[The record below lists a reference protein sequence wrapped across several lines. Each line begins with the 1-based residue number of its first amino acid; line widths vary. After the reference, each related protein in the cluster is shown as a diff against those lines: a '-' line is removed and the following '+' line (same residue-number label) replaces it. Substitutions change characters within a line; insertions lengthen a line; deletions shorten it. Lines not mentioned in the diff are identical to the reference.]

1 MGNLRPAPAELTPMR
16 VDRLMAALDQVMVI
30 ESHNGDSVLRQIGLS
45 NDEIKAVIRLARK
58 HQMTPIALV
67 ATLTRAALEAVEAR
81 G

>member
-1 MGNLRPAPAELTPMR
+1 MGNLRPAPADLTPQR
-16 VDRLMAALDQVMVI
+16 VDRLMHALDLMTAADDHI
-30 ESHNGDSVLRQIGLS
+30 GDSVLRRLGLS
-45 NDEIKAVIRLARK
+45 DAEIKAVIRLARK

>member
-16 VDRLMAALDQVMVI
+16 VDRLMAALDMVTTTDDHI
-30 ESHNGDSVLRQIGLS
+30 GDSVLRRLGLA
-45 NDEIKAVIRLARK
+45 DAEIKAVIRLARK
-58 HQMTPIALV
+58 HQMTPVALV